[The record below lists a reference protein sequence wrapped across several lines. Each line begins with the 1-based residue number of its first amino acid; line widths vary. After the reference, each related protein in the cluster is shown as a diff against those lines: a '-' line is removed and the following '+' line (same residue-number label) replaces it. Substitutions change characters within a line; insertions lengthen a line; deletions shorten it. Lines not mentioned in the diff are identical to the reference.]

1 MPSRHRS
8 RERALQMVF
17 QWDQSRAPA
26 ESIMADYW
34 GSLSKD
40 EDSVAPE
47 PDLFAN
53 NLLTGVV
60 KNIDVIDAL
69 ITKHAQNWRIERMS
83 TVDRSILRLGIC
95 EMMREPS
102 LAPVVIDE
110 AIEIGRRFSEDS
122 GPFLNG
128 ILDAVRRSLEGGD
141 PEPEPAAGAEPE
153 SGAEPEP
160 AAGAESAAGAEPE
173 PASAAV
179 SATEL
184 PPTQS
189 PSDQS

>member
-1 MPSRHRS
+1 MASRHRS
-8 RERALQMVF
+8 RERALQMIF

-26 ESIMADYW
+26 ESIMAGYW

-47 PDLFAN
+47 PDRFAN
-53 NLLTGVV
+53 ELLLGVV
-60 KNIDVIDAL
+60 KDIESIDAL

-95 EMMREPS
+95 EMMRQPS

-110 AIEIGRRFSEDS
+110 AIEIGRRYSEDS

-128 ILDAVRRSLEGGD
+128 ILDAVRRSLEG
-141 PEPEPAAGAEPE
+141 AA
-153 SGAEPEP
+153 
-160 AAGAESAAGAEPE
+160 PE

-179 SATEL
+179 SATEQ